1 MIEMQTSTL
10 VAIISCSL
18 LIGYIVG
25 IAWYASADKKDRY
38 QRKTLSRRYDRQR
51 GRVLYILS
59 AKPTRSL
66 SAQEI
71 IDTWFET
78 LEIDRKICLVL
89 APKLPESA
97 ELEKILTA
105 LCQENKLEYFVEYT
119 KQGLEIKRYKYV
131 GYNA

>member
-18 LIGYIVG
+18 LIGCIVG

-51 GRVLYILS
+51 GRVLQISS
-59 AKPTRSL
+59 AKPTKSL
-66 SAQEI
+66 SSQEI
-71 IDTWFET
+71 IDIWFET
-78 LEIDRKICLVL
+78 LEIDCKESQGFP
-89 APKLPESA
+89 PKLPESA

-105 LCQENKLEYFVEYT
+105 LCQENKLEYFVEHT
-119 KQGLEIKRYKYV
+119 KQVLEIKRYKYV